1 MSTGVTIAVVGA
13 PDFAKDLGKK
23 GTASDLT
30 LFNTVRDG
38 HATTLVEPTQFPEK
52 LPPLVTALAMADQC
66 LLVITELTKAV
77 AETIATLELVSVPT
91 TVILGPS
98 VGEPEVARLLKGG
111 RLESA
116 PRKPLDLVHLR
127 ELIESWTAP
136 EVPGPVAVP
145 IDHIFPVKGVG
156 TVALGVVRQG
166 TLHAHDRLRLW
177 PSPKEVEVR
186 SIQVH
191 DIDRKEA
198 SCGERVGLALKGV
211 EADEVSP
218 GRDTGPGGHSVRGEP
233 PPNRPARKMPILPGQ
248 RSPRGSVPAR
258 GRPAGGTGDPGAGGS
273 VGGVVVPDRPV
284 VYRPKTPAL
293 LLDLSAPTG
302 PRVVGRLELLGPA

>member
-13 PDFAKDLGKK
+13 PDFAKDLAKK
-23 GTASDLT
+23 GSASDLT

-136 EVPGPVAVP
+136 EVPGPVRVP

-211 EADEVSP
+211 EADEVSRGETLAP
-218 GRDTGPGGHSVRGEP
+218 AGTLSEGSRLQTGPLEKCRYY
-233 PPNRPARKMPILPGQ
+233 
-248 RSPRGSVPAR
+248 RGSVAHGGQFQLAVDLQVVPAILELV
-258 GRPAGGTGDPGAGGS
+258 GPS
-273 VGGVVVPDRPV
+273 GGVVVPDRPV